1 MIEPNK
7 VGAKFEMRWD
17 GETWQVLINGF
28 NFIDVNGIGGVG
40 KEISQLVLRVF
51 EGEAHRGD
59 VVVNKPRFRGNV

>member
-17 GETWQVLINGF
+17 GEHWQVWIDGV
-28 NFIDVNGIGGVG
+28 NFIDVNGIGEVG
-40 KEISQLVLRVF
+40 KEISQLVLRIF
-51 EGEAHRGD
+51 EEEVYRGD

>member
-17 GETWQVLINGF
+17 GEGWQVRIDGF
-28 NFIDVNGIGGVG
+28 NFIDVNGIGEVG

-51 EGEAHRGD
+51 EEGVHRGD
-59 VVVNKPRFRGNV
+59 VAVNKPRFRGNV

>member
-17 GETWQVLINGF
+17 GEDWQVWIDGF
-28 NFIDVNGIGGVG
+28 NFIDVNGIGEVG

-51 EGEAHRGD
+51 EEEVHRGD
-59 VVVNKPRFRGNV
+59 VAVNKPRFRGNV